1 MGPKKR
7 KDDISLTK
15 IILGICLIAVIAFGV
30 HRAARWF
37 KEDYVG
43 GALEAAAPSELA
55 RAEEAFQADNLDEAR
70 GILLPIVEKT
80 RNDAISPQALLLLA
94 RVEERGGDSQKCLAY
109 LKRAAEEFPESPIS
123 AQAELAYA
131 RALEKHGQADEAL
144 AIFTALQENAAPEV
158 RAPALCGL
166 ARAAERADDLEQ
178 ARALC
183 REAVRD
189 AAWNSPDWDEAAEAL
204 GRLNIALIFSPK
216 PTPESQVYT
225 VERGDN
231 LTNIGMKLNTTQG
244 LLMRA
249 NALDKVTTLNVGD
262 RIKFTPKDFRII
274 IERSTCRLFLL
285 DGDGLFKCYR
295 VGLGKT
301 GHETT
306 LGEYRIGNKQV
317 DPTWFKPNAGPI
329 PPGDP
334 RNELGSRW
342 MPLVPERE
350 ELPTDLGIHGTIAP
364 ETIGEHSSSGCARMH
379 NADVEE
385 LYDLVVRSTPVEIV
399 ETVDP
404 RDLGL

>member
-55 RAEEAFQADNLDEAR
+55 RAEEAFQAGNLDEAR

-244 LLMRA
+244 LLMS
-249 NALDKVTTLNVGD
+249 
-262 RIKFTPKDFRII
+262 P
-274 IERSTCRLFLL
+274 RSTSATASNSRPRISGSSSSVPPAGSSCSTAMASSSATASGWARP
-285 DGDGLFKCYR
+285 DTR
-295 VGLGKT
+295 PPSVNT
-301 GHETT
+301 GSATSRWT
-306 LGEYRIGNKQV
+306 
-317 DPTWFKPNAGPI
+317 
-329 PPGDP
+329 PPGSSPTPGPFPPATPEMSWARAGCPSSPNGRNSPPTSAFTEPSRPKPSANTP
-334 RNELGSRW
+334 RA
-342 MPLVPERE
+342 
-350 ELPTDLGIHGTIAP
+350 DAP
-364 ETIGEHSSSGCARMH
+364 ACTTR
-379 NADVEE
+379 
-385 LYDLVVRSTPVEIV
+385 T
-399 ETVDP
+399 
-404 RDLGL
+404 